1 VVNVMAPVH
10 TGVPSAPTGNRSET
24 LLQSQPML
32 FSLHEGKA
40 PPSSTSFFRKLAI
53 LGTCAAGAV
62 AAALAAAAGG
72 SDSKLGASTS
82 RLCGAALSALG
93 GAALTVS
100 ASDLFPSGPL
110 WRLDNGRRKRAASVT
125 RPSMQVSQLSEE
137 TITLAT
143 ILLQQASDEAEEGS
157 PNAPHTNQSNHVS
170 GRQASEFPDT
180 TEALEN
186 RLFELLEG
194 YSLQHLQDA
203 DQLQEAPWATLLAHQ
218 RLESTISQMSYEEL
232 CRQFNGQSSTEPS
245 VRDIVKALPCKAFQ
259 HPSACSSTTERAETH
274 CPICLDDF
282 REGQSVKV
290 LPQCGHCYCVG
301 CVDQWLLSHSRSCP
315 TCRCDV

>member
-1 VVNVMAPVH
+1 MPDQHGRSGETLDLEAVTVVNVMAPVH

-194 YSLQHLQDA
+194 YSLQHLQ
-203 DQLQEAPWATLLAHQ
+203 
-218 RLESTISQMSYEEL
+218 
-232 CRQFNGQSSTEPS
+232 
-245 VRDIVKALPCKAFQ
+245 VKATDWAVVESFKLSIGCNRYPVSWVGVSFRISARGDKRQSDIGRPACPVNIPNALFSPPNHSLRVLLPN
-259 HPSACSSTTERAETH
+259 H
-274 CPICLDDF
+274 L
-282 REGQSVKV
+282 V
-290 LPQCGHCYCVG
+290 LF
-301 CVDQWLLSHSRSCP
+301 
-315 TCRCDV
+315 